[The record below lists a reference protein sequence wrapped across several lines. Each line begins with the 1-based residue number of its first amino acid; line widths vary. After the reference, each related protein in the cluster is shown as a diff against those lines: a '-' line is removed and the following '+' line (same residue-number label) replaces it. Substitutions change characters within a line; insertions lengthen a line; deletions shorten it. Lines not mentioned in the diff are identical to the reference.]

1 MYKKIQENHRSGKTS
16 LAVLVDP
23 DKAENIESIC
33 KHIADGG
40 ADFIFVG
47 SSLLLEN
54 HFDDLCLQIKEAV
67 PEIPLIIFPGSTM
80 QLSEHADALLFL
92 SVISS
97 RNAELIIGKQVQAAP
112 MVKKMGIE
120 AISTAY
126 MLIESGNLTSA
137 QYMSNSLPIP
147 RAKTDIAIAHAMAA
161 EIMGMQLIYLEAGS
175 GAKECVPVEM
185 IEAIRKRTDIPI
197 IAGGGIKTPD
207 QARKK
212 AQAGASIVVIG
223 THFEENN
230 TSERVREFAQA
241 VHGNSK
247 NI

>member
-1 MYKKIQENHRSGKTS
+1 MYKKIIENHRSGKTS

-23 DKAENIESIC
+23 DKAENIEEIC
-33 KHIADGG
+33 KHIAAGG
-40 ADFIFVG
+40 ADLIFVG

-54 HFDDLCLQIKEAV
+54 HFDDFCRQIKEAV

-147 RAKTDIAIAHAMAA
+147 RTKTDIAIAHAMAA

-185 IEAIRKRTDIPI
+185 IQAIRKRTDIPI

-230 TSERVREFAQA
+230 ASERVREFAQA
-241 VHGNSK
+241 VHGNLK